1 MADAG
6 TDSDTGGR
14 TAHRPLWPALLCVLL
29 VLLAVAWVAGRQ
41 SLFGAPD
48 QPASLDAVRLG
59 PDPGAPVAAYLAGLP
74 ARWPAPGAPAV
85 PALVQFGTE
94 LDGASVARLLAGITP
109 ATAVIRVPL
118 PRVQTALRFEPLPPV
133 DLADPV
139 LGAQRQLAL
148 AQQAAARDASAEAG
162 RLTGR
167 AASVARYEAAVLGGG
182 LGGAAG
188 GAPSGAAPGAP
199 SGAAPGGPSGEA
211 GGAQSGAAP
220 GAPSGAAP
228 GGPSGAPSPCRCVL
242 AVLVVG
248 DRAAL
253 SRLAGQPAVRAVDA
267 APAGTPT
274 SGVALA
280 PLLPEQTQ
288 AADPVPDDGPV
299 PSSTGPGPEPTVPG
313 GS

>member
-94 LDGASVARLLAGITP
+94 LDGASVARLLAGVTP

-118 PRVQTALRFEPLPPV
+118 PR
-133 DLADPV
+133 
-139 LGAQRQLAL
+139 
-148 AQQAAARDASAEAG
+148 
-162 RLTGR
+162 
-167 AASVARYEAAVLGGG
+167 
-182 LGGAAG
+182 
-188 GAPSGAAPGAP
+188 
-199 SGAAPGGPSGEA
+199 
-211 GGAQSGAAP
+211 
-220 GAPSGAAP
+220 
-228 GGPSGAPSPCRCVL
+228 
-242 AVLVVG
+242 
-248 DRAAL
+248 
-253 SRLAGQPAVRAVDA
+253 
-267 APAGTPT
+267 
-274 SGVALA
+274 
-280 PLLPEQTQ
+280 
-288 AADPVPDDGPV
+288 
-299 PSSTGPGPEPTVPG
+299 
-313 GS
+313 